1 MGSTGSTMIDAI
13 GIPILNLDKNATS
26 ETIRDLIMTLGH
38 AQEIG
43 DISTAIESSLSTKA
57 VDVGGLFSYRSVV
70 SIFSNGNDDDNDDD
84 DGGNN
89 DDDDDNDDADNEITT
104 SSRNYLQEW
113 TPLYG
118 SSLSIFATLSSG
130 NFLSENEVTQIFSR
144 YGNIKEVKWIQISD
158 NNGYI
163 IVFSNETEKEKA
175 IKMWGDKVETSGRI
189 LKLWSFK
196 RTRLF
201 VNSKLAVVDATNC
214 TSHQSTKDKDDN
226 DPYVIGDAKLL
237 GFTDPFQGDS
247 TNCISKHQIPCYP
260 NASVMTLKEN
270 IPSPERP
277 GTRPSPATAFLLKQI
292 SETNV
297 PETGQFYEKISR
309 DSGNEK
315 NRFLNL
321 PAPYHL
327 LPDTPYFRQAPIVP
341 PPTRSLSTTEQ
352 MPIQQRIINRYLA
365 SMKID
370 DENGFAVI
378 ARYEQE
384 CYKHL
389 CVSSY
394 YPLLTLPEQQP
405 CAYLGMREF
414 RKGAGRIGDGFD
426 TGLRIAED
434 QTMICTG
441 NSTNN
446 DWSTILSPCNQHYEI
461 WDCAPLWTW
470 NFNFKE

>member
-1 MGSTGSTMIDAI
+1 M
-13 GIPILNLDKNATS
+13 
-26 ETIRDLIMTLGH
+26 ET
-38 AQEIG
+38 
-43 DISTAIESSLSTKA
+43 
-57 VDVGGLFSYRSVV
+57 
-70 SIFSNGNDDDNDDD
+70 NG
-84 DGGNN
+84 
-89 DDDDDNDDADNEITT
+89 
-104 SSRNYLQEW
+104 RL
-113 TPLYG
+113 
-118 SSLSIFATLSSG
+118 
-130 NFLSENEVTQIFSR
+130 
-144 YGNIKEVKWIQISD
+144 
-158 NNGYI
+158 
-163 IVFSNETEKEKA
+163 
-175 IKMWGDKVETSGRI
+175 

-201 VNSKLAVVDATNC
+201 VNSKLTVVDATNC
-214 TSHQSTKDKDDN
+214 TSHQSIKDKDES
-226 DPYVIGDAKLL
+226 DPYIIGDAKLL
-237 GFTDPFQGDS
+237 GFADPFQGNS
-247 TNCISKHQIPCYP
+247 NNCISKHQIPCYP

-270 IPSPERP
+270 MPSPERP

-292 SETNV
+292 SEANV
-297 PETGQFYEKISR
+297 PESGQFYEKISR

-327 LPDTPYFRQAPIVP
+327 LPDTPYFRRAPIVP

-370 DENGFAVI
+370 DENGFAAI

-389 CVSSY
+389 CASSY

-414 RKGAGRIGDGFD
+414 KKGAGRIGDGFD
-426 TGLRIAED
+426 TGLRIGMGARKHTLSAD
-434 QTMICTG
+434 FIDSSTVKNQTVIHTL

-470 NFNFKE
+470 NFKQ

>member
-1 MGSTGSTMIDAI
+1 
-13 GIPILNLDKNATS
+13 
-26 ETIRDLIMTLGH
+26 
-38 AQEIG
+38 
-43 DISTAIESSLSTKA
+43 
-57 VDVGGLFSYRSVV
+57 
-70 SIFSNGNDDDNDDD
+70 
-84 DGGNN
+84 
-89 DDDDDNDDADNEITT
+89 
-104 SSRNYLQEW
+104 
-113 TPLYG
+113 
-118 SSLSIFATLSSG
+118 
-130 NFLSENEVTQIFSR
+130 
-144 YGNIKEVKWIQISD
+144 
-158 NNGYI
+158 
-163 IVFSNETEKEKA
+163 
-175 IKMWGDKVETSGRI
+175 
-189 LKLWSFK
+189 
-196 RTRLF
+196 
-201 VNSKLAVVDATNC
+201 
-214 TSHQSTKDKDDN
+214 
-226 DPYVIGDAKLL
+226 
-237 GFTDPFQGDS
+237 
-247 TNCISKHQIPCYP
+247 
-260 NASVMTLKEN
+260 
-270 IPSPERP
+270 
-277 GTRPSPATAFLLKQI
+277 
-292 SETNV
+292 
-297 PETGQFYEKISR
+297 
-309 DSGNEK
+309 
-315 NRFLNL
+315 
-321 PAPYHL
+321 
-327 LPDTPYFRQAPIVP
+327 
-341 PPTRSLSTTEQ
+341 

>member
-13 GIPILNLDKNATS
+13 GIPILNLDKNSTS
-26 ETIRDLIMTLGH
+26 ETIRDLIVTLGH

-43 DISTAIESSLSTKA
+43 NISTAIESSLSTKA
-57 VDVGGLFSYRSVV
+57 VDVGGLFSYRK
-70 SIFSNGNDDDNDDD
+70 IICKNGQHCT
-84 DGGNN
+84 
-89 DDDDDNDDADNEITT
+89 AHHCP
-104 SSRNYLQEW
+104 YL
-113 TPLYG
+113 P
-118 SSLSIFATLSSG
+118 SG

-158 NNGYI
+158 NNSQLIPDFNFHFMFYCNVSHYVYFKFKNRLQKTWKI
-163 IVFSNETEKEKA
+163 C
-175 IKMWGDKVETSGRI
+175 GDKMETNGRF

-196 RTRLF
+196 RTRPF

-214 TSHQSTKDKDDN
+214 TSHQYSEVGGKVQMT
-226 DPYVIGDAKLL
+226 VIRIRKLL

-247 TNCISKHQIPCYP
+247 TNCISKHQIPYYP

-270 IPSPERP
+270 MPSPEQP
-277 GTRPSPATAFLLKQI
+277 GTRPSPATVFLLKQI
-292 SETNV
+292 SEANV
-297 PETGQFYEKISR
+297 PEISQFYEKISR
-309 DSGNEK
+309 DSGNEN

-327 LPDTPYFRQAPIVP
+327 LPYTPYFRQAPIVP